1 MSDMSEPIAFAL
13 PKKPRIKEKDA
24 PPDQRKVCI
33 MPIRAVF
40 DRRMTHGAL
49 QALAALCA
57 YCNRAGIT
65 WVSQT
70 RLASELGISQQAV
83 AKQFKQLKELGY
95 LEIVRR
101 GFKGER
107 TDTLRVIFD
116 PDITAEEAIAMT
128 SNKEDTRS
136 PAIKEEQERQ
146 AMQDMTPDPEGQKRI
161 AQMIAKAFKQP
172 THKERTMPK
181 TGDTRAVREVKE
193 AMAKAKAK
201 QSKTVDKS
209 VDNLPAN
216 HNSQVVN
223 EEAVQLQ
230 PNHNLEVVHNSEEH
244 IKDSIKVIK
253 VKESLNELNNLKTV
267 MNNQQVKEL
276 IDNGMTVEQVREA
289 EELIAPLF
297 AAEGIAP
304 SSAVMCQA
312 IMQMHRDAA

>member
-1 MSDMSEPIAFAL
+1 MSDMSEPVAFAL

-146 AMQDMTPDPEGQKRI
+146 AMQDMTPDPEGQRRI

-181 TGDTRAVREVKE
+181 TGDTPLVKKMKDE
-193 AMAKAKAK
+193 IAKTKTR
-201 QSKTVDKS
+201 QSKAVNKS

-216 HNSQVVN
+216 HNPQVVN

-244 IKDSIKVIK
+244 TKRGIKEVIY
-253 VKESLNELNNLKTV
+253 KESLKNLNTV
-267 MNNQQVKEL
+267 MNNREVEEL
-276 IDNGMTVEQVREA
+276 INSGMTVEQVREA

-297 AAEGIAP
+297 AAEGLTP
-304 SSAVMCQA
+304 SSAVMAQA

>member
-13 PKKPRIKEKDA
+13 PKKPRIKPKDA

-33 MPIRAVF
+33 MPIRCIP
-40 DRRMTHGAL
+40 DNRLTDGAFR
-49 QALAALCA
+49 ALALLCS

-70 RLASELGISQQAV
+70 RLAKDMGVTQQAIS
-83 AKQFKQLKELGY
+83 KHFKQLKDLGY
-95 LEIVRR
+95 LETVRK

-116 PDITAEEAIAMT
+116 PDITAEQAIAMT

-161 AQMIAKAFKQP
+161 AQMIAKAFQQP
-172 THKERTMPK
+172 NHKERTMPK
-181 TGDTRAVREVKE
+181 TGETRAVREVKE

-209 VDNLPAN
+209 VDNLPTN
-216 HNSQVVN
+216 HNSKVVN
-223 EEAVQLQ
+223 EEAVHSQ
-230 PNHNLEVVHNSEEH
+230 PNHNSRVVDNSEEH
-244 IKDSIKVIK
+244 IGVLGVVGKVVDKSFKYLNK
-253 VKESLNELNNLKTV
+253 VDTDNLI
-267 MNNQQVKEL
+267 QG
-276 IDNGMTVEQVREA
+276 GMTVQQVREA
-289 EELIAPLF
+289 EEMLAPLF
-297 AAEGIAP
+297 EAEGITP
-304 SSAVMCQA
+304 SSNVMMQA